1 MAFLAFSMGVAI
13 SLFGL
18 QSQTDSEEVLAATQ
32 SKEEPSAEEDLQ
44 AEPVEKAASKDLL
57 GSGEIPDEVVPVA
70 GPESAGIEFGI
81 DSAGTGEP
89 FDEADL
95 EWVRTR
101 SPEAHAV
108 SGDTERDIMDSL
120 DPKVRKVIEKTKG
133 VVDEIDEKTLD
144 VTSEILETVP
154 FLKLKPE
161 KAEIRPDDGGA
172 TLSIEL
178 SPEALGIGKKEKT
191 SPSVEGRGEDSP
203 ENQTEPPE
211 SGGQEGDGVS

>member
-1 MAFLAFSMGVAI
+1 MDG
-13 SLFGL
+13 
-18 QSQTDSEEVLAATQ
+18 EEVLAATQ
-32 SKEEPSAEEDLQ
+32 SKEEPSAEEVLQ
-44 AEPVEKAASKDLL
+44 AVPVAKAASKDL
-57 GSGEIPDEVVPVA
+57 SGPGAVPDEVVPVE

-101 SPEAHAV
+101 SQEAYAV
-108 SGDTERDIMDSL
+108 SGDTERDITDSL

-133 VVDEIDEKTLD
+133 VVDEIDEKALD
-144 VTSEILETVP
+144 VTAEILEAVP
-154 FLKLKPE
+154 FLNLKPE

-191 SPSVEGRGEDSP
+191 FPSVEGPGE
-203 ENQTEPPE
+203 N
-211 SGGQEGDGVS
+211 